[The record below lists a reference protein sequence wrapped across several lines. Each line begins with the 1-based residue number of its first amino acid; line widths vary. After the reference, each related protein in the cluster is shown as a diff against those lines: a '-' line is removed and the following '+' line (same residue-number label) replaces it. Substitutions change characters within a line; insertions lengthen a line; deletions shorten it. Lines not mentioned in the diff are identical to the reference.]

1 MTTPNIGAL
10 AKLAPFHVEE
20 IETSIGGIL
29 AIAFCE
35 KAAIRWVDDMDAV
48 AAALN
53 EWAELRAY
61 RERTEAALLS
71 VCAKIQADM
80 AEHEFRSPAERS
92 LAIVTGVMLLAG
104 LWREPGQG
112 ATDGN

>member
-1 MTTPNIGAL
+1 MTTPNLDAL
-10 AKLAPFHVEE
+10 AKRSPFRAMCGEVWPERGSQSLSAAE
-20 IETSIGGIL
+20 L
-29 AIAFCE
+29 MAIA
-35 KAAIRWVDDMDAV
+35 
-48 AAALN
+48 N